1 MVEKLDD
8 KELMSFKETIMA
20 NSIQLDTITQLLIER
35 GIFTADE
42 FYAKLK
48 EVMMQYE
55 GKGKPGKD

>member
-1 MVEKLDD
+1 
-8 KELMSFKETIMA
+8 MA